1 MDCLGQQSGV
11 QSVQNLE
18 NVINEGLRA
27 ALLAETPDQSLD
39 VLLQHL
45 GMALDGERTYIF
57 VQMLLRQQP
66 GPGLRMPGK
75 TVVGCP
81 GGIMLVIFNFL
92 RHISRPN
99 VCISHFP

>member
-45 GMALDGERTYIF
+45 GMALDG
-57 VQMLLRQQP
+57 VLASKQL
-66 GPGLRMPGK
+66 GLGYYSPY
-75 TVVGCP
+75 P
-81 GGIMLVIFNFL
+81 L
-92 RHISRPN
+92 
-99 VCISHFP
+99 